1 MVRRRMP
8 MSSLGKWL
16 DTTRKRDAKLWGVV
30 FFLILACLVGI
41 NFLIHPPHVE
51 YHYDGY
57 PGFWALFGLVVALL
71 MVLVMKKI
79 VFPFITGPEDSY
91 DDK

>member
-1 MVRRRMP
+1 MG

-16 DTTRKRDAKLWGVV
+16 ETTRKRHTRFWGIV
-30 FFLILACLVGI
+30 FLLILACLVGI
-41 NFLIHPPHVE
+41 NFLIHPPHAE
-51 YHYDGY
+51 YHFDEY

-79 VFPFITGPEDSY
+79 VFPLITGPEDSY

>member
-1 MVRRRMP
+1 

-16 DTTRKRDAKLWGVV
+16 DTTRKRHTRFWGVV
-30 FFLILACLVGI
+30 FLFILACLVAI
-41 NFLIHPPHVE
+41 NFFLHPPHAE
-51 YHYDGY
+51 YHFDEY
-57 PGFWALFGLVVALL
+57 PGFWAFFGLVVALL

-79 VFPFITGPEDSY
+79 IYPFITGPEDSY